1 MKKVISLLLVLAMV
15 FSLAACSSEAG
26 NNNTPSNNTA
36 PASENTGAGTENNDT
51 PNVPSSEGKSVGFVL
66 CGMGGEF
73 FQMLAETYVK
83 TMEAEGWTAYY
94 ADGQFDPAT
103 QIEQCENYITMG
115 VDVLVIWSVTGEAMA
130 NVVKEAR
137 SEGIKVISFV
147 VPTDE
152 YDVLMLSDDV
162 VLAGDCARLA
172 AKWIDETY
180 ADAPDHSVPVAV
192 LSFRTSENISA
203 QADELLKITEYSTKA
218 AAPIEFEC
226 TEETAAQGQSAAESL
241 YITNPEVKVFL
252 TAQGTFA
259 NGINAFYT
267 GMSSPVTDYSDM
279 GVFCINGD
287 TATAENI
294 KLSKED
300 GTPIRGTVMT
310 GGVQDTAN
318 ELRDMIVGITSGTV
332 EEGWIQMAGTLF
344 VNADTVDEYLETG
357 TVTSVTSET
366 FGK

>member
-1 MKKVISLLLVLAMV
+1 MKKMIAMLLALCMV
-15 FSLAACSSEAG
+15 FGLAAC
-26 NNNTPSNNTA
+26 TPSADNKESQN
-36 PASENTGAGTENNDT
+36 
-51 PNVPSSEGKSVGFVL
+51 PSQNSGSQPEESTQPVSDGEDKKVGFVL

-73 FQMLAETYVK
+73 FQSLAEAYVA
-83 TMEAEGWTAYY
+83 TMEREGWTAYY
-94 ADGQFDPAT
+94 ADGSFDPAT

-130 NVVKEAR
+130 NVIKEAR

-152 YDVLMLSDDV
+152 YDVLMVSDDV

-203 QADELLKITEYSTKA
+203 QADELLKIASYSTKA
-218 AAPIEFEC
+218 ADPKEFEC
-226 TEETAAQGQSAAESL
+226 TEETVAQGQSAAESL
-241 YITNPEVKVFL
+241 YITNPEIKVFL
-252 TAQGTFA
+252 TAQNPIA
-259 NGINAFYT
+259 NGVNAYYT

-279 GVFCINGD
+279 GIFCINGD
-287 TATAENI
+287 TSTAENI
-294 KLSKED
+294 QKSKED
-300 GTPIRGTVMT
+300 DSPLRGTVMT

-332 EEGWIQMAGTLF
+332 EEGWVQQAGTLF
-344 VNADTVDEYLETG
+344 VYADTVDEYLETG
-357 TVTSVTSET
+357 TVTTVTSET